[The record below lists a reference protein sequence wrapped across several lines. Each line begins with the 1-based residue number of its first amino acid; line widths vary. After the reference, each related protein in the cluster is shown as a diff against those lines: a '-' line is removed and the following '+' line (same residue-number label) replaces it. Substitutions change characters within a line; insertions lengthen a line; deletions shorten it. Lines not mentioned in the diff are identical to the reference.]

1 MLSAWG
7 HLHLHGTASSTE
19 PTTLSFTQRE
29 QKAQPQSLQD
39 VARGAC
45 AELTSS
51 EPSYNELM
59 ETYFKDAL
67 GRIRHCICEACRSL
81 QKPQEVATLST
92 AHPTVPISQHKEA
105 LFSLPD

>member
-1 MLSAWG
+1 MLSVWG

-19 PTTLSFTQRE
+19 PTTLSFTQRA

-67 GRIRHCICEACRSL
+67 GRIRLIVYVKLVGAFKNLRKWPH
-81 QKPQEVATLST
+81 
-92 AHPTVPISQHKEA
+92 
-105 LFSLPD
+105 